1 MTIDSVTTTPTYTGA
16 APRFVRVS
24 DGRLLGGVS
33 TGLAR
38 HLGLQPLTVRVG
50 FALLAAVVGF
60 GIVLY
65 VALWMFTPLDSD
77 MADQDAPAGVAAA
90 TRAGKRQRLRFLP
103 RPGDIGQLIALGAF
117 TVGAV
122 WLVQL
127 TPLGVSPQVLVP
139 LLLAVGGVALIWR
152 SADEQERRR
161 MAELSPKAPWLAAIT
176 GGGRRAV
183 LIRLAAGSV
192 AIVLGVFAFL
202 AGQGELYALR
212 DGLIGLV
219 ALLMGVVLIAGP
231 WLWRIWR
238 DLNAERRERIVSQER
253 ADMAAHLHDSVLQT
267 LALIQKRAHDPRAVV
282 TLARRQERDLRRW
295 LFESSGGDEKSFG
308 AALKRMAVEVEEAHG
323 VPVEVVTVGEGEI
336 NDGRRAVLNAAREA
350 AVNAA
355 KHSGADLVDVFAEIS
370 DDGVEVFV
378 RDRGV
383 GFDPDDVP
391 DDRLGVRRSI
401 VERMERHG
409 GHATIRSAHGEGTE
423 VRLSTYDGAGAS
435 APQEGT
441 THD

>member
-1 MTIDSVTTTPTYTGA
+1 VTIDSVTTTPTQAGA
-16 APRFVRVS
+16 TARYVRVS
-24 DGRLLGGVS
+24 DGRLLGGVA

-50 FALLAAVVGF
+50 FALLSAAIGF

-65 VALWMFTPLDSD
+65 LALWMFTPLDENVVD
-77 MADQDAPAGVAAA
+77 ENMPAGMAAA
-90 TRAGKRQRLRFLP
+90 SRAGKRTRFRYLP
-103 RPGDIGQLIALGAF
+103 RPGDIGQLIALAAF
-117 TVGAV
+117 TAGAV

-127 TPLGVSPQVLVP
+127 TPLGINPGVLIP
-139 LLLAVGGVALIWR
+139 LLLAIGGVALIWR
-152 SADEQERRR
+152 SADEKDRRR
-161 MAELSPKAPWLAAIT
+161 MAELSPRAPWLAAIT
-176 GGGRRAV
+176 EGGRRAV

-192 AIVLGVFAFL
+192 AIVLGVVAFL
-202 AGQGELYALR
+202 VGQGELYALR

-219 ALLMGVVLIAGP
+219 ALLIGVVLIAGP
-231 WLWRIWR
+231 WLWRIWK
-238 DLNAERRERIVSQER
+238 DLNTERRERIVSQER

-295 LFESSGGDEKSFG
+295 LFESNGGDETSFA
-308 AALKRMAVEVEEAHG
+308 AALKQMAVEVEEAHG
-323 VPVEVVTVGEGEI
+323 VPVEVVTVGEGEM
-336 NDGRRAVLNAAREA
+336 DDARRALLSAAREA

-370 DDGVEVFV
+370 GDGVEVFV

-391 DDRLGVRRSI
+391 EDRLGVRRSI

-409 GHATIRSAHGEGTE
+409 GRATIRSAPGEGTE
-423 VRLSTYDGAGAS
+423 VRLSTYGGA
-435 APQEGT
+435 APYEPKEGT
-441 THD
+441 IHD